1 MAPHVPLQRAIQGID
16 VVVVVVVEEDDLEV
30 DEELG
35 DGICRNKIMIQ
46 RRVQSVFSGSMPSRL
61 GRFCDHKCDQEINEN

>member
-1 MAPHVPLQRAIQGID
+1 MLLGEVVLFAKASFANEEAMAPHVPLQRAIQGID

-35 DGICRNKIMIQ
+35 DGMSEQNDI
-46 RRVQSVFSGSMPSRL
+46 VQFNL
-61 GRFCDHKCDQEINEN
+61 GRCRRG